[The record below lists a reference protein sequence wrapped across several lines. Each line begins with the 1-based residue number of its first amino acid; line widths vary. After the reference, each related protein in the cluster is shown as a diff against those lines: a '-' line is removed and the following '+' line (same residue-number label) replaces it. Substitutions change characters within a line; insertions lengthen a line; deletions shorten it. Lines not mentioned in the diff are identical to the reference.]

1 MAGRISIDLRT
12 PLTLAGVGLLTLFLA
27 VGCADADAGGPPD
40 DEELRM
46 EEVRSQVAT
55 HVPVYVDS
63 LFPAEEELRRFREGL
78 EEPDGLRGGSGSR
91 DGLVETLIQS
101 LEAADTAAVASL
113 AIDQAEFAWFYFP
126 HSIYTAPPY
135 ELPPG
140 LVWFQSQNRTSRGLT
155 RLLRNYAGK
164 SLYHSGYT
172 CPDDGEPW
180 GGGRIWHGCT
190 VLGELPSGERVEE
203 RLFGSILEVDGRFK
217 LVSFSN
223 EL

>member
-12 PLTLAGVGLLTLFLA
+12 PLTLAGIGIFSLFLA
-27 VGCADADAGGPPD
+27 VGCADADAGSAPD
-40 DEELRM
+40 DEERRM
-46 EEVRSQVAT
+46 EEVRARVTT
-55 HVPVYVDS
+55 HIPVHVDS

-78 EEPDGLRGGSGSR
+78 EEPAGLRGGVGSR
-91 DGLVETLIQS
+91 DGLVDTLIRS
-101 LEAADTAAVASL
+101 LEAADTAAVAVL

-164 SLYHSGYT
+164 SLYYSGYT
-172 CPDDGEPW
+172 CPDEGESW
-180 GGGRIWHGCT
+180 GEGRIWHGCT

-217 LVSFSN
+217 FVSFSN

>member
-1 MAGRISIDLRT
+1 MAGRTSIHPRT
-12 PLTLAGVGLLTLFLA
+12 PFTLAGLGLFSLFLA
-27 VGCADADAGGPPD
+27 FGCADADAGSAPD
-40 DEELRM
+40 DEERRM
-46 EEVRSQVAT
+46 EEVRTRVTT
-55 HVPVYVDS
+55 HIPVHVDS

-78 EEPDGLRGGSGSR
+78 DEPAGLRGGAGSR
-91 DGLVETLIQS
+91 DGLVDALIRS
-101 LEAADTAAVASL
+101 LEAADTVAVTAL

-135 ELPPG
+135 GLPPG

-164 SLYHSGYT
+164 TLYHSGT
-172 CPDDGEPW
+172 RCPDAGEPW
-180 GGGRIWHGCT
+180 GQGRIWHGCT

-217 LVSFSN
+217 FVSFSN